1 MTSARSPWRPRP
13 IEIALL
19 TAVAGLHALLFWIE
33 RMPAARRLWGDEVM
47 YRDLAARW
55 ARGEA
60 PEIDPLWPPLYI
72 WFLGLFE
79 PLGALAPLV
88 VIVVQ
93 IVFLMAAAWALCAL
107 GELWTGSL
115 AAGGWAAALFLLD
128 PQVAA
133 FGHYFWP
140 EAVHLALL
148 LVSLWLL
155 ARHGERWWALLLA
168 GLLLGLALLTKSLLL
183 PFLPLLLFPL
193 VTRREPGRGLLRAAL
208 VLVVAGVIVLP
219 TVVDQGRR
227 HGVYAVA
234 DSSRFNLWVGLK
246 DRSRKSLV
254 DEIVGDEYQR
264 YRASAATLR
273 VRNERLTEQIAA
285 LVRERGLLTIA
296 KGQIGKQY
304 FRLFDKDSF
313 LTAQLPGGAISG
325 YGFGYVDTPAPLTLT
340 LRVWSYALYALV
352 LAAAGIGIMRL
363 RLRGRPWLWVALLF
377 VVGNLLLFLGLHVK
391 SRYRLQFLPFLDLY
405 AGVVLSQLWVSGVTR
420 RARMPEPHG
429 ASTWTGGLL
438 LGALLLWLAFA

>member
-1 MTSARSPWRPRP
+1 VTSARPPSRLGP
-13 IEIALL
+13 IELL
-19 TAVAGLHALLFWIE
+19 LVVLVAGLHALLFWIE
-33 RMPAARRLWGDEVM
+33 RVPAARRLWGDEVM

-60 PEIDPLWPPLYI
+60 PEIDPLWPPLYV

-79 PLGALAPLV
+79 PAGALAPVL

-93 IVFLMAAAWALCAL
+93 IAFLVSAAWALCAL

-115 AAGGWAAALFLLD
+115 AAGRWAAALFLLD

-140 EAVHLALL
+140 EALHLALF

-155 ARHGERWWALLLA
+155 GRYGERWWALLLA
-168 GLLLGLALLTKSLLL
+168 GLLLGVALLTKSLLL

-193 VTRREPGRGLLRAAL
+193 VTRRAPVRGLLRAAL
-208 VLVVAGVIVLP
+208 VLLVAAVVVLP
-219 TVVDQGRR
+219 TVLDQGRR

-234 DSSRFNLWVGLK
+234 DSSRFNLWVGLN

-264 YRASAATLR
+264 YRASGATLR
-273 VRNERLTEQIAA
+273 ARNERLTEQIATF
-285 LVRERGLLTIA
+285 VRERGLLTIV
-296 KGQIGKQY
+296 KDQISKQY

-313 LTAQLPGGAISG
+313 LTAQLPGGAISA
-325 YGFGYVDTPAPLTLT
+325 YGFGYVDTPSMLTLT
-340 LRVWSYALYALV
+340 LRAWSYALYALV
-352 LAAAGIGIMRL
+352 LVAAAIGVVRL
-363 RLRGRPWLWVALLF
+363 GLRGRPWLWVALLF
-377 VVGNLLLFLGLHVK
+377 VAGNLLLFLGLHVK

-405 AGVVLSQLWVSGVTR
+405 AGFALAQLSVLAVSRGAKVPEL
-420 RARMPEPHG
+420 RAGR
-429 ASTWTGGLL
+429 AWTGGLL
-438 LGALLLWLAFA
+438 LAALLLFLAFA